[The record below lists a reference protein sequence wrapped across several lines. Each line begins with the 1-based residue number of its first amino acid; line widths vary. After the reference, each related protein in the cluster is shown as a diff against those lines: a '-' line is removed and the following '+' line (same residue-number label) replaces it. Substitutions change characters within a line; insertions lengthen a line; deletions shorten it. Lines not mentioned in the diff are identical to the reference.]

1 MKTCAA
7 LFIILSFFIGCADL
21 PPLDR
26 MRGLAGS
33 NPFVEENKQKPL
45 KITFLDVGQGDSTLV
60 MASSTETM
68 LIDAG
73 PPQAGRDIVLPFL
86 EKVGVQKLK
95 YLVATHYHDD
105 HIGGIAEVI
114 KGKDQVLGT
123 DDDVIPTNGV
133 IDRGGTYEESSPI
146 FDEYKKIAQP
156 HRITVHPGDLFP
168 VGEASV
174 EVLAENGAL
183 ENGSHIA
190 LEPFDENS
198 ASIVLLL
205 TYGDF
210 HYLHATDIT
219 GGGGDPPYQTID
231 VETSLAPLAGDVD
244 VLRVAHHGSQT
255 STNETFLAITS
266 PEAAVISV
274 GDENDYGHPHDEVIN
289 RLINDDVEIYQTER
303 GWLSDSYS
311 NDDNVHIMNGSIS
324 LTVSDDTW
332 SIE

>member
-1 MKTCAA
+1 
-7 LFIILSFFIGCADL
+7 
-21 PPLDR
+21 
-26 MRGLAGS
+26 MRGLEGS
-33 NPFVEENKQKPL
+33 NPSLKENHSDPL
-45 KITFLDVGQGDSTLV
+45 KIAFLDVGQGDSTLV
-60 MASSTETM
+60 MASPTETM

-73 PPQAGRDIVLPFL
+73 PPQAGRDVVLPFL
-86 EKVGVQKLK
+86 KKEGVQKLK

-105 HIGGIAEVI
+105 HIGGIAEVMRGNDLI
-114 KGKDQVLGT
+114 LGT

-156 HRITVHPGDLFP
+156 HRITAHPGDIFD

-174 EVLAENGAL
+174 EVLATNGAL
-183 ENGSHIA
+183 EDGSQIA

-210 HYLHATDIT
+210 HYLHAADIT

-231 VETSLAPLAGDVD
+231 IETSLASLAGDVD
-244 VLRVAHHGSQT
+244 VLRVAHHGSET
-255 STNETFLAITS
+255 STNEAFLEITS
-266 PEAAVISV
+266 PEAAIISV
-274 GDENDYGHPHDEVIN
+274 GDGNDYGHPHEEVIN

-303 GWLSDSYS
+303 GWLDERF
-311 NDDNVHIMNGSIS
+311 NDDVHIMNDTIT
-324 LTVSDDTW
+324 LTVDDDNW
-332 SIE
+332 SLE